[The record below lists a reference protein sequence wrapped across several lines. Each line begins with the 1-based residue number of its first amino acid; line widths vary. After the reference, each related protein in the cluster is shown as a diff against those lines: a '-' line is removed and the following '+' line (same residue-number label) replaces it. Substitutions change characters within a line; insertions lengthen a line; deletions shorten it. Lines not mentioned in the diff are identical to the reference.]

1 MSFLSFCKNVFS
13 DVTSQRTAQHSVK
26 HSAGS
31 FLAPALLAELCRVAF
46 NGLSQLGRCDTVCRE
61 VSPGKAHGLFVDA
74 AAVEIVK
81 AGIFANGLVRLALRF
96 V

>member
-13 DVTSQRTAQHSVK
+13 DVTSQRPAQYGVEHGV
-26 HSAGS
+26 GS
-31 FLAPALLAELCRVAF
+31 LFALALFAEFCRVAF
-46 NGLSQLGRCDTVCRE
+46 NGFAQLGRCDTVCRE